1 MNMYNYL
8 GPYNSQM
15 TPIVLDDSSDIP
27 EYLHQS
33 AHQPQAQPQDQGS
46 TPDESN
52 KTPISHTFI
61 SVAVKVINPAKKSDI
76 KLFMLR
82 NVDKDHIRTLDDLKG
97 IICEQF
103 GEDIVSQDLQFDC
116 GYYRN
121 NKKIC
126 CMVTPK
132 IKGKSMPLSAIMH
145 TVSLH
150 RHIMAYCQFT
160 QSDNGILSVYTA
172 TDL

>member
-8 GPYNSQM
+8 GPYNSRM
-15 TPIVLDDSSDIP
+15 TPIVLDDSSEIP

-33 AHQPQAQPQDQGS
+33 AHQSQAQPQDQGS

-52 KTPISHTFI
+52 KTPVSHTFI
-61 SVAVKVINPAKKSDI
+61 SVAVKVINPAKKSDT

-103 GEDIVSQDLQFDC
+103 GEDVVSQDLKFDC
-116 GYYRN
+116 GYYRS
-121 NKKIC
+121 NKKIWVRNDDDFEEILRLLGSSKDVTLW
-126 CMVTPK
+126 CMGIPSK
-132 IKGKSMPLSAIMH
+132 SGKRQRSSSI
-145 TVSLH
+145 
-150 RHIMAYCQFT
+150 
-160 QSDNGILSVYTA
+160 
-172 TDL
+172 